1 MFTWGSI
8 GFVSNKIGGKP
19 SQQTLGM
26 TFVELNLPKYLN
38 DINGKRVWY
47 EKPDDNIEHKIGD
60 YWFEKNGKYQRTWIW
75 DGHQW
80 VKVLDTEDLNP
91 NQRAFDEAMA
101 EIEKAKKAQEEINQR
116 TDKELEEFRATLKN
130 LALPEEAIKKITE
143 A

>member
-1 MFTWGSI
+1 
-8 GFVSNKIGGKP
+8 
-19 SQQTLGM
+19 
-26 TFVELNLPKYLN
+26 
-38 DINGKRVWY
+38 
-47 EKPDDNIEHKIGD
+47 D

-101 EIEKAKKAQEEINQR
+101 EIEKVKKAQEEINQR

-130 LALPEEAIKKITE
+130 LALP
-143 A
+143 